1 MDRGD
6 ECQQQQQATA
16 ASLSA
21 AAVRSFLIGKILL
34 IPRLKKLKAARTFQ
48 PQDHAS
54 EVSHRALRFGRMP
67 SNALN
72 YGGMYGSGV
81 LLFEGHS
88 WALRKL
94 QAAEADVDTAPA
106 EQSALAGS
114 FGGFLYAITA
124 TPVVSLLRMPPY
136 ADQSLLE
143 WSKIAIL
150 KPLQYTIPRDCGGF
164 ALYFGTYT
172 FLRTKFNEDQSSADD
187 FKHFCTTLETKDKYL
202 RAHDDLAMDVLA
214 NIGTAMVSGSGAGV
228 STYLW
233 RSPWDTLYKRSMGW
247 RPADAPLFS
256 SARFLTSPRGITAV
270 AISGTTWAVYEAAIL
285 AVTFLEKKGYL
296 Q

>member
-34 IPRLKKLKAARTFQ
+34 IPKLKKLKAAGMFQ
-48 PQDHAS
+48 PEDHAS
-54 EVSHRALRFGRMP
+54 RVSHRTLRFGRIP

-72 YGGMYGSGV
+72 YGGIYGSGV
-81 LLFEGHS
+81 LLFEGHA

-94 QAAEADVDTAPA
+94 QAAEADEETAPA

-114 FGGFLYAITA
+114 FGGFLYSITA

-136 ADQSLLE
+136 ANQSLLE
-143 WSKIAIL
+143 WSKMAIL
-150 KPLQYTIPRDCGGF
+150 KPLQYTIIRDCGGF
-164 ALYFGTYT
+164 ALFFGTYT
-172 FLRTKFNEDQSSADD
+172 FLRSKFNEYHSSADS
-187 FKHFCTTLETKDKYL
+187 KHFCTPLEATDKYL
-202 RAHDDLAMDVLA
+202 RAHDDSAMDALT
-214 NIGTAMVSGSGAGV
+214 NIGTALVSGAGAGV
-228 STYLW
+228 LTYLW

-247 RPADAPLFS
+247 RPVDAPLLS
-256 SARFLTSPRGITAV
+256 TARFLTSPRGLKAV
-270 AISGTTWAVYEAAIL
+270 VISGTTWAVYEAAIL

-296 Q
+296 E